1 MMMMML
7 VVLVVVEP
15 PWSTRNLWLRRMTSA
30 ATESA
35 ELANS
40 VAEANKKRYEEQVR
54 WKEMGSRICSATKSD
69 GDEKLAT
76 LGFRLFELK

>member
-1 MMMMML
+1 
-7 VVLVVVEP
+7 
-15 PWSTRNLWLRRMTSA
+15 MTSA

-54 WKEMGSRICSATKSD
+54 DNQHGTLSNTKQH
-69 GDEKLAT
+69 
-76 LGFRLFELK
+76 